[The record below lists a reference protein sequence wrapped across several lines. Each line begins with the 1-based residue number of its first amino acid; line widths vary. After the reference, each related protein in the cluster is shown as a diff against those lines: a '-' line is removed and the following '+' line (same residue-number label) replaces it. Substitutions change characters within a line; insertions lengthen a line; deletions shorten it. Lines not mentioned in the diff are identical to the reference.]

1 MAARL
6 DLQELIPEGYDA
18 VLGLEKYVK
27 ANVDHGLL
35 ELLKLRASM
44 VNGCA
49 YCVDMHSTDALAA
62 GEHVRRLF
70 AVSAWRE
77 SNLFDERERAV
88 LELTDAVTRLGEHGV
103 PEEVLSAVVTHL
115 GERGAADVVL
125 AIATINV
132 WNRVAIAAGTPTPEL
147 RAA

>member
-1 MAARL
+1 M
-6 DLQELIPEGYDA
+6 
-18 VLGLEKYVK
+18 
-27 ANVDHGLL
+27 
-35 ELLKLRASM
+35 
-44 VNGCA
+44 
-49 YCVDMHSTDALAA
+49 
-62 GEHVRRLF
+62 F